1 MYNKYF
7 MFDTVCMYNFE
18 CRSKDLKS
26 SDHFKRSFDPKAL
39 QAKLA

>member
-7 MFDTVCMYNFE
+7 MFATVCMYNFE

-26 SDHFKRSFDPKAL
+26 SDRFKRSVNPKAS
-39 QAKLA
+39 QTKLA